1 MTRVIR
7 LTPMIRALIFAAC
20 LLACSI
26 AAAQMRA
33 IPGEAKRAEIRHLQ
47 DRVVELNGARARLS
61 PGAQV
66 RDAEN
71 RLIVPTAIPPYALV
85 KYLLDAQGEVRRVWI
100 LSPAEA
106 AQGGRN
112 WN

>member
-1 MTRVIR
+1 
-7 LTPMIRALIFAAC
+7 MIRALVLAVSLVAC
-20 LLACSI
+20 AS
-26 AAAQMRA
+26 AAAQLRT
-33 IPGEAKRAEIRHLQ
+33 IPGDAKRAAMRHVH
-47 DRVVELNGARARLS
+47 DTVIELDGATARLA

-71 RLIVPTAIPPYALV
+71 RLVVATAIPPGTAV
-85 KYLLDAQGEVRRVWI
+85 KYQLDAQGNVTRVWI

-106 AQGGRN
+106 VRTGGN

>member
-1 MTRVIR
+1 
-7 LTPMIRALIFAAC
+7 MIRALTLAA
-20 LLACSI
+20 LLLVCAS

-33 IPGEAKRAEIRHLQ
+33 IPDDAKRAAIRHVQ
-47 DRVVELNGARARLS
+47 ETVVELNGARALLA
-61 PGAQV
+61 PGVQI

-71 RLIVPTAIPPYALV
+71 RLIVPTAIPDGVLV
-85 KYLLDAQGEVRRVWI
+85 KYLLDAQGQVRRVWI
-100 LSPAEA
+100 LSPDET